1 MDGNLCNDLKNGT
14 VDIAIAQHPG
24 EMGAVGVQYAVDALE
39 GKKIPTRYGTG
50 YTIMNKKNID
60 DPAVQKFLYSSK

>member
-1 MDGNLCNDLKNGT
+1 
-14 VDIAIAQHPG
+14 
-24 EMGAVGVQYAVDALE
+24 MGAVGVQYAVDALD
-39 GKKIPTRYGTG
+39 GKKIPARYGTG